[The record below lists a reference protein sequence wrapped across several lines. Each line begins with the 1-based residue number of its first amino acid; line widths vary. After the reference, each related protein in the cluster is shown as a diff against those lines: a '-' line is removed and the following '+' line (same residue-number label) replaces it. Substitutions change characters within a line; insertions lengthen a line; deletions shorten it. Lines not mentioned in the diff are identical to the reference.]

1 MLNLFWR
8 DPYMLGL
15 CKVDGGARGVGGRFS
30 GLGAFVGPPGL
41 EPGTV
46 RL

>member
-15 CKVDGGARGVGGRFS
+15 YKVDGVVRVVDGRFS
-30 GLGAFVGPPGL
+30 GLGGLVGPPGL